1 MFYPLALVALVVAAA
16 IAILLP
22 EDADMLGLSPGQWA
36 SAGASALLL
45 VWLVAGW
52 REERRSDGLR
62 TRLRGALLGALAW
75 VAIFAAVMI
84 GYAHRAEMAAFTER
98 MMDEIAP
105 GRRVVSPPGEAHAVR
120 GPDGHYTFEGMAEGV
135 RLRLM
140 FDTGASTVVLRAED
154 AARLGFDPAKLDY
167 RVSVSTANGR
177 ALAAPL
183 TIKTLT
189 IGEITM
195 RDVHALAARPGALR
209 ENLLG
214 QSFLERLS
222 GYSVERNRLVL
233 RQ

>member
-1 MFYPLALVALVVAAA
+1 M
-16 IAILLP
+16 
-22 EDADMLGLSPGQWA
+22 
-36 SAGASALLL
+36 
-45 VWLVAGW
+45 WLVAGW

-154 AARLGFDPAKLDY
+154 SARLGFDPAKPDY
-167 RVSVSTANGR
+167 PVSLPTPN
-177 ALAAPL
+177 
-183 TIKTLT
+183 
-189 IGEITM
+189 
-195 RDVHALAARPGALR
+195 
-209 ENLLG
+209 
-214 QSFLERLS
+214 
-222 GYSVERNRLVL
+222 
-233 RQ
+233 